1 MKSPVIFLAFAN
13 DEDEHLPLLEEERKA
28 IKEHLVPLANRQYFQ
43 LFDEASANS
52 GDLVQ
57 YLSEFNDQVVIF
69 HYGGHAESDRIMLA
83 DGSAHASGV
92 AEALSLQDNLKL
104 VFLNG
109 CSTDPQ
115 VRQLLEM
122 GIDAVIATR
131 VPIGDRSAMEFA
143 NVFYRALS
151 TQHSLE
157 EAFRMAAANYLM
169 RKGENVG
176 IYRGLAMMEA
186 EAREGDLPWGLYVQD
201 GQDEKLDWKL
211 PLKAASSFIIRGAG
225 YRYQAGTV
233 NQKIIQ
239 TLADAI
245 APYSETVNDM
255 VENAR
260 RRDRDPRLRDL
271 RAAVIDSFPT
281 PIGTHLRKLLL
292 SEKTNVERLQRIVN
306 VYVISCK
313 LLTYT
318 LLSQL
323 WNELTVKKEL
333 VIPEDQHLLIR
344 NFLNLGEET
353 VQLYDYVQLIRALA
367 DVFESLDIPYFI
379 QEFDQLRTA
388 FYQDEQLQKA
398 YLFLEE
404 MRAELEG
411 TVAAEELES
420 FCVQAEDNLCEIFK
434 YLGFSAKYKMVTIK
448 SIELLKKRFE
458 MPAYR
463 HHMVVLDRITAAFGV
478 LDEVLTSPN
487 FTENDSVVL
496 VPMEDVVSP
505 YLNLSPFILDENALS
520 GQPNSKV
527 FFYRFSSDGQ
537 YHYQLTDNLKDIL
550 IISDEQHPDV
560 KSMMDAFRRLIL

>member
-13 DEDEHLPLLEEERKA
+13 NDDAHLPLLEEERKA

-43 LFDEASANS
+43 LFDEASANAE
-52 GDLVQ
+52 DLVH
-57 YLSEFNDQVVIF
+57 YLSEYNDQVVIF
-69 HYGGHAESDRIMLA
+69 HYGGHADSDRIILT
-83 DGSAHASGV
+83 DGSVHSKGV
-92 AEALSLQDNLKL
+92 AQALALQDNLKL

-109 CSTDPQ
+109 CSTYPQ
-115 VRQLLEM
+115 VKELLEL

-131 VPIGDRSAMEFA
+131 VSIGDDSAMEFA

-169 RKGENVG
+169 RKGANVG
-176 IYRGLAMMEA
+176 IYRGIGLME
-186 EAREGDLPWGLYVQD
+186 EAREGSQDLPWGLYVQEEESD
-201 GQDEKLDWKL
+201 HLSWRL
-211 PLKAASSFIIRGAG
+211 PRKSTSSFIIRGAG

-233 NQKIIQ
+233 NQKIIE

-245 APYSETVNDM
+245 APYSETVNDL

-260 RRDRDPRLRDL
+260 RRERDPRLRDL

-306 VYVISCK
+306 VYMISSQM
-313 LLTYT
+313 LAYT

-323 WNELTVKKEL
+323 WDELHKKKDL
-333 VIPEDQHLLIR
+333 VIPEDQHVLIR
-344 NFLNLGEET
+344 NFLNMGGDAVE
-353 VQLYDYVQLIRALA
+353 LYDYIQLIRALA

-379 QEFDQLRTA
+379 REFDELRTA
-388 FYQDEQLQKA
+388 FYQDEELQKA

-404 MRAELEG
+404 MRAELQG
-411 TVAAEELES
+411 TVAADEVES
-420 FCVQAEDNLCEIFK
+420 FCVQAEDNLCQIFR

-458 MPAYR
+458 SPAYR
-463 HHMVVLDRITAAFGV
+463 HNMVVLDRITAAFGV
-478 LDEVLTSPN
+478 LDEVLTSPH

-496 VPMEDVVSP
+496 IPVEDALSP
-505 YLNLSPFILDENALS
+505 YLNLSPFVLDENALS

-527 FFYRFSSDGQ
+527 FFYRYAGEGQ
-537 YHYQLTDNLKDIL
+537 IHYQLTDNLKDIL
-550 IISDEQHPDV
+550 IIDD
-560 KSMMDAFRRLIL
+560 D